1 MEVVKILKQQ
11 QSDFEGEIPDLVW
24 ATGPVSYEYHFE
36 TRALFDAVVL
46 GSWHTEN
53 SLFGA
58 DATHIA
64 VEAGELMGIE
74 IGMPGN
80 EFKLRQN
87 GLAPVWQNLIANG
100 DVEREDIPGVLERSE
115 HASWLNPV
123 VDKDTYYIHAIS
135 VKPGFRGKRV
145 GFHLI
150 DAAIQRARDA
160 GFKKF
165 QLDVLSDNPAVDFYR
180 AVGLELLA
188 ETRAPKLQAFGVPPE
203 YRMGMKL

>member
-1 MEVVKILKQQ
+1 MEVIKATPEHLTAFAQ
-11 QSDFEGEIPDLVW
+11 EIPELAW
-24 ATGPVSYEYHFE
+24 ATGPISYEYHFG
-36 TRALFDAVVL
+36 TRELFDALVL
-46 GSWHTEN
+46 GSWETEN

-58 DATHIA
+58 DATHLA
-64 VEAGELMGIE
+64 LEGDELMGIE
-74 IGMPGN
+74 IGMAGN
-80 EFKLRQN
+80 EFKARQN
-87 GLAPVWQNLIANG
+87 GLAPVWQKLVANNQI
-100 DVEREDIPGVLERSE
+100 DEADILGVVERSE

-123 VDKDTYYIHAIS
+123 IDQYTYYIHAIS
-135 VKPGFRGKRV
+135 VKPGYRGKRV

-150 DAAIQRARDA
+150 DAAIERAQDA

-188 ETRAPKLQAFGVPPE
+188 ETRAPKPEAFGIPAE